1 MYIIASSI
9 VSTKKKVGSFYQNRG
24 VSPVLRMKAG
34 NTPAT
39 ERKPKTMKTIFT
51 HLTLCA
57 AALLSLTTLGF
68 AQDKAAKAETTK
80 AATASTKKKT
90 EARKSEKAVVTS
102 PVALNKASASELESL
117 PGIGP
122 AIAARILEYRSE
134 QGKFKEVSEL
144 LSVKGIGEKKL
155 AQLREHVV
163 LD

>member
-1 MYIIASSI
+1 
-9 VSTKKKVGSFYQNRG
+9 
-24 VSPVLRMKAG
+24 
-34 NTPAT
+34 
-39 ERKPKTMKTIFT
+39 MKTIFT
-51 HLTLCA
+51 QLTLCA

-68 AQDKAAKAETTK
+68 AQDKAMPKAEPTK
-80 AATASTKKKT
+80 VSKKT
-90 EARKSEKAVVTS
+90 EAKKSAKSEKAATG
-102 PVALNKASASELESL
+102 PIALNKASASELESL